1 MRKNGSC
8 RRHHIFGYWRYLS
21 YLLNQNIE
29 IHPATCCPT
38 DTFCALWEGRI
49 RSRRRH
55 DHYIGAKKQI
65 KIRLFGID
73 APELK
78 QPYGKKSKQ
87 FLSNLIAG
95 QIVEVKENGN
105 DRYGRTIGTVSLNG
119 EDINAQMVES
129 GYAWAYRRFSKKYAP
144 KESAAKFEKRGLWRD
159 DPIPP
164 WVFRR

>member
-1 MRKNGSC
+1 MRLLLV
-8 RRHHIFGYWRYLS
+8 FAPLLLFALS
-21 YLLNQNIE
+21 GKVVSV
-29 IHPATCCPT
+29 HDG
-38 DTFCALWEGRI
+38 DTITILVE
-49 RSRRRH
+49 
-55 DHYIGAKKQI
+55 KEQV

-78 QPYGKKSKQ
+78 QPCGKKSKQ

-95 QIVEVKENGN
+95 QIVEVEKNGN

-119 EDINAQMVES
+119 EDINAQMVEN

-144 KESAAKFEKRGLWRD
+144 QESEAKFEKRGLWRD

-164 WVFRR
+164 WEWRKISPLSR